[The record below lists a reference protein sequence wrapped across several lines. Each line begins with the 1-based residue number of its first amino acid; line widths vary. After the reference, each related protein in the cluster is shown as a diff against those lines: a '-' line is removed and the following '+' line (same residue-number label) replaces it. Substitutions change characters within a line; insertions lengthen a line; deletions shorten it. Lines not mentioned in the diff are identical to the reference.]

1 MPSDILP
8 LYWPIFT
15 FHVMKTIKT
24 NLILITKG
32 IPVHSRVDSIDRKD
46 SRVRHCK
53 MNRAN
58 LAPKTGLKRVNPEW
72 YRFRGP
78 DSASLKWGCFGDNFG
93 TKLTLSS
100 EPN

>member
-1 MPSDILP
+1 MPADILP

-15 FHVMKTIKT
+15 FHVIKEELVMKTVKN

-46 SRVRHCK
+46 SRVQHCK
-53 MNRAN
+53 INRAN

-72 YRFRGP
+72 YRFRGLIQP
-78 DSASLKWGCFGDNFG
+78 L
-93 TKLTLSS
+93 
-100 EPN
+100 